1 MMITNYNNST
11 RIVAPELAVA
21 IVVECDRVSLGVFIK
36 KYNGAPVNALIAV
49 ITDGPEC
56 RALPALLLEEAPLHN
71 PVAHVRAHGRG
82 VAVAKYAAAVHLACP
97 VTLAGPGLGRVVVTI
112 ETIAVVVFLRHL
124 VL

>member
-36 KYNGAPVNALIAV
+36 YNGAPVNALIGV

-71 PVAHVRAHGRG
+71 PVAHVRAHGHG
-82 VAVAKYAAAVHLACP
+82 VAVAKYTAAVHLACP
-97 VTLAGPGLGRVVVTI
+97 VTLAGPGLGGVVVTI
-112 ETIAVVVFLRHL
+112 EAIAVVVFLRHL